1 VEKTIV
7 PQPELN
13 PENLLRRITNRIRQ
27 SLELQE
33 ILESTVAEVR
43 SLLGTDRVLVY
54 RFHPSGS
61 GMAIAE
67 SIRDNCL
74 PSLQGL
80 NFPAD
85 DIPEAARQWYL
96 KAGLRS
102 IVDVSAG
109 LIGLSPI
116 TQSDAE
122 HDSVEIDYRP
132 VDPCHVAYLNAMGVQ
147 SSVVLPIVHYNI
159 QSHDPQEKLWGLLV
173 SHHSQPRR
181 VSGRELYILQGV
193 VDQVAV
199 AIAQSNL
206 LSQARQQHRT
216 ERTINR
222 VSTLLHSLPTVEL
235 QTALEETVAA
245 LAACGGRLYVMPNW
259 DAVAEVFCC
268 GTQPTAV
275 SGNSALF
282 LEEHPVWRD
291 WVDSSLANRENP
303 ADSKPT
309 PSDAAS
315 QVLAVTDLYKNPNL
329 RVLMPAF
336 ATTSI
341 RGLLVVPLYYRT
353 LHLGYLSLF
362 RAEIDTETLWAG
374 QFDPSEKQQL
384 PRQSFQA
391 WRELRRGQCREWMPK
406 ELELAAALGRQF
418 AMAIEQYKLYSRV
431 RSLNARLEQQVE
443 ERTAKLQQA
452 LEQQHAL
459 GRVTSQIR
467 STLDLKTTL
476 QTIAREV
483 RNLLATDRVAIYQFA
498 DSRQGE
504 GEVIVESTRGNW
516 QSVLNASAPPGY
528 FPQIRMQLYKR
539 GTVHAINNV
548 GEADLSPHHREFL
561 DRYQVQAVLV
571 VPIGVGTDLWGL
583 LIAQECAAP
592 RPWQAAE
599 MDLLASL
606 ADQAS
611 VAIQQAELYEQSQ
624 NAVATATAQAQQQQA
639 LFGVVT
645 KLRESL
651 DVRTI
656 FKATVTQVRQLL
668 AADRVGVFRFDPH
681 SDYEEGEFVSEDVLP
696 GFPRA
701 METQIRDRCFG
712 RQYAAQYRQGRI
724 QAIADL
730 DEVPLHPCHHRIL
743 QQFQVRANLVVP
755 LLKGTSTGEVPQ
767 LWGLLCIHQC
777 CAPRHWHASEIDFV
791 TQVAAH
797 LGVAL
802 QQAEL
807 LDQTQQQAQQLKT
820 ALDELKQAQTQLI
833 QTEKMSSLGQLVA
846 GVAHEINNPV
856 NFIYGNLSYA
866 SQYSQDLLSLVQLY
880 QKYHPRPEPEIV
892 ERTEVMELDFLQED
906 LPKILASMK
915 LGAERIRKLV
925 LSLRNFSRLDQSEMK
940 PVDIHEG
947 IDSTLLILQNRL
959 KDKRDRPGIQV
970 IKDYGELP
978 PVECYASQLNQV
990 FMNVLG
996 NAIDALEE
1004 YNSRRSP
1011 EEMRESASTITIRTW
1026 VKETIEQDRDHLAPA
1041 CPVPPRKNSSPPIP
1055 HVAIA
1060 IADNGPGISE
1070 ALQAQIFDPFFTT
1083 KPMSKGTGLGLSIS
1097 YQIVVEKHGGTFKCF
1112 SQPGQGTEF
1121 CIEIPL
1127 RQKTR

>member
-13 PENLLRRITNRIRQ
+13 QENLLRRITNRIRQ

-33 ILESTVAEVR
+33 ILEATVAEVR

-61 GMAIAE
+61 GIAIAE

-74 PSLQGL
+74 PSLKGL

-96 KAGLRS
+96 KARLRS

-116 TQSDAE
+116 EPTEENDP
-122 HDSVEIDYRP
+122 VEIDYRP
-132 VDPCHVAYLNAMGVQ
+132 VDPCHAAYLNAMGVQ
-147 SSVVLPIVHYNI
+147 SSVVLPIVHYDI
-159 QSHDPQEKLWGLLV
+159 QSQYPQEKLWGLLV

-193 VDQVAV
+193 VDQVAI

-206 LSQARQQHRT
+206 LSQARQQHCT

-235 QTALEETVAA
+235 QTALAETVAA
-245 LAACGGRLYVMPNW
+245 LEGSGGRLYVTPNRGEI
-259 DAVAEVFCC
+259 AEVFCC
-268 GTQPTAV
+268 GIQPTATG
-275 SGNSALF
+275 GNSERF
-282 LEEHPVWRD
+282 LEEHPVWHN
-291 WVDSSLANRENP
+291 WVASSLAYRGERT
-303 ADSKPT
+303 KE
-309 PSDAAS
+309 SDAPS
-315 QVLAVTDLYKNPNL
+315 EVLALTDLYQNPSL
-329 RVLMPAF
+329 RVLTPAF

-341 RGLLVVPLYYRT
+341 RGLLVIPLYYRT
-353 LHLGYLSLF
+353 LLLGYLSLF
-362 RAEIDTETLWAG
+362 RCEIDTETLWAG
-374 QFDPSEKQQL
+374 QFDPSAKQQL

-391 WRELRRGQCREWMPK
+391 WRELRRGQSREWTPRD
-406 ELELAAALGRQF
+406 LELAAALGRQF
-418 AMAIEQYKLYSRV
+418 AMAIEQYKLYSQV
-431 RSLNARLEQQVE
+431 RSLNASLERQVE
-443 ERTAKLQQA
+443 ERTAKLQKA
-452 LEQQHAL
+452 LEQQRAL

-467 STLDLKTTL
+467 GTLDLKTTL

-498 DSRQGE
+498 DSMQGE
-504 GEVIVESTRGNW
+504 GKVIVESIRGNW
-516 QSVLNASAPPGY
+516 QSVLDASAPPGY
-528 FPQIRMQLYKR
+528 FPQVRMQLYK
-539 GTVHAINNV
+539 GGIIHAIDDV
-548 GEADLSPHHREFL
+548 SEAELSPHHREFL
-561 DRYQVQAVLV
+561 DRYQVRGVLV

-592 RPWQAAE
+592 RHWQAAE

-624 NAVATATAQAQQQQA
+624 SSAAIATAQAKRQQA

-645 KLRESL
+645 KIRESL

-656 FKATVTQVRQLL
+656 FKATVTQVRRLL
-668 AADRVGVFRFDPH
+668 EADRVGVFRFDPS
-681 SDYEEGEFVSEDVLP
+681 SDYEDGEFVSEDVVP
-696 GFPRA
+696 GLPRA
-701 METQIRDRCFG
+701 METQIRDCCFG
-712 RQYAAQYRQGRI
+712 TQYAAKYRQGRI

-730 DEVPLHPCHHRIL
+730 DEAQLHPCHRQIL

-755 LLKGTSTGEVPQ
+755 LLKGGTSTGEVPQ

-777 CAPRHWHASEIDFV
+777 RAPRHWHASEIDFV

-820 ALDELKQAQTQLI
+820 AFDELKQAQTQLI

-856 NFIYGNLSYA
+856 NFIYGNLA
-866 SQYSQDLLSLVQLY
+866 HTSQYSQDLLSLVQLY

-892 ERTEVMELDFLQED
+892 EQAEAMDLDFLQED
-906 LPKILASMK
+906 LPKILTSMK
-915 LGAERIRKLV
+915 VGSERIRKLV

-1011 EEMRESASTITIRTW
+1011 EEMQESASTIIIRTW
-1026 VKETIEQDRDHLAPA
+1026 VKETSEQDRDHLAPA

-1097 YQIVVEKHGGTFKCF
+1097 YQIVVEKHGGAFKCF
-1112 SQPGQGTEF
+1112 SQPGQGSEF

-1127 RQKTR
+1127 RQVKNGN